1 MEVLTIK
8 NKRRTRK
15 IHPQK
20 FALWSAM
27 ASIIMM
33 FAALTSAYIVR
44 KAAGN
49 WLEYQLPTIFYYST
63 VVILLSSVALH
74 SSYLAYK
81 KGNAVWYRLGLV
93 IAFVLGVTFVVMQY
107 LGWTSLYDIGVELN
121 GNPSGSFFYLIS
133 GLHAAHVLGG
143 IAILFV
149 AMAHAFGLKFKV
161 TNKRLIRF
169 ELSWQYWHF
178 VDFLWIYLLIFLVI
192 Q

>member
-8 NKRRTRK
+8 NKRGTRK
-15 IHPQK
+15 IYPQK